1 MIFFELTAN
10 LRNETQTAA
19 INNALSEVC
28 VRKTENTGNK
38 KPYRTVRFFCERARI
53 RMSIIATGS
62 GTVPIKIGMLY
73 PAEVLI
79 NSLILVLLFQDFI
92 SSSLLLAAFLS

>member
-1 MIFFELTAN
+1 LTAN

-19 INNALSEVC
+19 INNVLSEVC

-53 RMSIIATGS
+53 RMPRPSR
-62 GTVPIKIGMLY
+62 L
-73 PAEVLI
+73 
-79 NSLILVLLFQDFI
+79 
-92 SSSLLLAAFLS
+92 